1 MYRAHPEWVI
11 RIPGR
16 APMRSRYHL
25 MLNMADPQVTEYLYQ
40 RISTILRRHM
50 VECVKWDMNRSISDW
65 YSVTLDAEWQ
75 QEQPHRYVLGLYALL
90 ERLTKEFPDVLWEGC
105 SGGGGRFDAGM
116 LYYCP
121 NMVQ

>member
-1 MYRAHPEWVI
+1 
-11 RIPGR
+11 
-16 APMRSRYHL
+16 
-25 MLNMADPQVTEYLYQ
+25 
-40 RISTILRRHM
+40 M

-75 QEQPHRYVLGLYALL
+75 QEQPHRYVLGLYTLL